1 MRLSDFDYE
10 LPPELIAQEATADRA
25 ASRLMVCDRAAGAP
39 VHATFRDLP
48 QYLRE
53 GDVLVVNKSRVVP
66 ARLLLTRSTGGKVEA
81 LFLDPIDDR
90 DFIAWVKPLGR
101 LHPGETLKAEDGT
114 TAFRFVERTGEREAI
129 LRLDASPHATVEAA
143 LDAIGHVP
151 LPPYITRADR
161 PDDRAR
167 YQTVFAQAPGSV
179 AAPTAGLHFDPPLL
193 QTLQS
198 RGVEVLS
205 LVLHVGVGTFQPLE
219 EEEIEK
225 NRLHAERFQIDAR
238 TIERL
243 QTARREKRRIIAVG
257 TTVTRTLE
265 TLAAR
270 GCLDADPQDH
280 DAQTDLFITPGYPF
294 QVVGALLTNF
304 HLPQSSLLLL
314 VCAFAGRERILAWYR
329 EAVEQRYRFYSYGDA
344 MLIG

>member
-1 MRLSDFDYE
+1 MRLSDFDYP
-10 LPPELIAQEATADRA
+10 LPQELIAQEATADRA
-25 ASRLMVCDRAAGAP
+25 ASRLMVCDRAGGAP

-66 ARLLLTRSTGGKVEA
+66 ARLLLTRSSGGKVEA
-81 LFLDPIDDR
+81 LFLHRIDDR
-90 DFIAWVKPLGR
+90 DFTAWVKPLGR
-101 LHPGETLKAEDGT
+101 LHEGERLLAEDRAT
-114 TAFRFVERTGEREAI
+114 PFRFMKRSGEREAI
-129 LRLDASPHATVEAA
+129 LRLDTSPHATVEAA

-167 YQTVFAQAPGSV
+167 YQTVYAEAPGSV
-179 AAPTAGLHFDPPLL
+179 AAPTAGLHFDTPLL
-193 QTLQS
+193 DALQQ
-198 RGVEVLS
+198 RGVELLS
-205 LVLHVGVGTFQPLE
+205 LVLHVGAGTFQPLE
-219 EEEIEK
+219 AEEVEK
-225 NRLHAERFQIDAR
+225 NRLHPERFQMDAA

-243 QTARREKRRIIAVG
+243 QAAQHDKRRIIAVG

-270 GCLDADPQDH
+270 GALDGEPRDY
-280 DAQTDLFITPGYPF
+280 DAETDLFITPGCPF
-294 QVVGALLTNF
+294 KVVDALLTNF

-314 VCAFAGRERILAWYR
+314 VCAFAGRERLLAWYR
-329 EAVEQRYRFYSYGDA
+329 EAVTQRYRFYSYGDA
-344 MLIG
+344 MLIP